1 MNGIGRWLRRLFADE
16 GEREPHLSKG
26 SDRPGLAQP
35 DKEFSFALYDPLAA
49 RPGNVLFLA
58 VQHSHGPGDGLC
70 GSTRRHR
77 DGDGSGGQAPLYEDE
92 EFSDE
97 QSGVSR
103 RIKRRWSPALAAAKI
118 LGFVQPAQQTNVRT
132 VNLFS
137 GMTKEQAKEAYGRM
151 LEKE

>member
-1 MNGIGRWLRRLFADE
+1 MALDKRRFVEARLQGKTLEESARAAGSKAKSVVARATQAQRMLKNAE
-16 GEREPHLSKG
+16 VQGMITKRAEAVLARERIN
-26 SDRPGLAQP
+26 SDTCLEA
-35 DKEFSFALYDPLAA
+35 LAA
-49 RPGNVLFLA
+49 A
-58 VQHSHGPGDGLC
+58 VRGEK
-70 GSTRRHR
+70 
-77 DGDGSGGQAPLYEDE
+77 PLYEDE
-92 EFSDE
+92 EFSEE

-132 VNLFS
+132 YNLFS